1 VRKSR
6 LTIIFLIVFI
16 DMLGFGLILPL
27 LPFYA
32 EKYGATPFVVGLLVA
47 SYAAAQ
53 MIGAPILGRLSDRD
67 GRRPILLLSLA
78 GTMVGFILL
87 GLAEP
92 IGKQIANGLLADIF
106 QGSVVVLENVAIL
119 GVLLVSRILDG
130 LTGGNI
136 TVAQAYITDVT
147 DAKSRAKGLGMV
159 GAAFGLG
166 FILGPAAGGFLS
178 RWGFAAPALAAAGL
192 ALLNMLAVFL
202 WLPESLTPERRA
214 QLMGQARPSFSF
226 RALWTALTRPRVGPL
241 LHIRFFFGL
250 ASAAFQTIFALWGQ
264 ARLGL
269 DAQSTGYVLAYVGVL
284 VVLVQGVF
292 MGRITARF
300 SETQLILWG
309 SALMAV
315 SLAAWALVPNLLL
328 LLIVLIPLSLA
339 TGVLNT
345 VISSALTKAVY
356 AEEVGGTLGLA
367 TSAESLSRVI
377 APVIAGVLLGSVGVW
392 APGIVAALIMVWV
405 VTFALRRLVR
415 RPDPP
420 LPTRRGS
427 DLIAEA
433 QP

>member
-1 VRKSR
+1 VTKSR
-6 LTIIFLIVFI
+6 LANIFLIVFI

-47 SYAAAQ
+47 VYAAAQ
-53 MIGAPILGRLSDRD
+53 LIGAPILGRLSDRY

-78 GTMVGFILL
+78 GTFVGFILL
-87 GLAEP
+87 ALAEP
-92 IGKQIANGLLADIF
+92 LGKLIANGVLAHLLPVGIAA
-106 QGSVVVLENVAIL
+106 LENAAIL
-119 GVLLVSRILDG
+119 GVLFASRILDG

-147 DAKSRAKGLGMV
+147 DEKNRARGLGMI

-178 RWGFAAPALAAAGL
+178 QWGFAAPAFVAAGL
-192 ALLNMLAVFL
+192 TFINMLSVFF
-202 WLPESLTPERRA
+202 WLPESLTPERKA
-214 QLMGQARPSFSF
+214 QLMGQKRPSFSF
-226 RALWTALTRPRVGPL
+226 SALSRAVTRPRVGPL
-241 LHIRFFFGL
+241 LHVRFFFGL
-250 ASAAFQTIFALWGQ
+250 ASATFQTIFALWGQ

-269 DAQSTGYVLAYVGVL
+269 DAQTTGYVLAYVGVL

-292 MGRITARF
+292 IGRITARF

-315 SLAAWALVPNLLL
+315 SLAAWAVVPNLSW

-345 VISSALTKAVY
+345 VLSSALTKAVY
-356 AEEVGGTLGLA
+356 PEEVGGTLGLA

-377 APVIAGVLLGSVGVW
+377 APVMAGVLLGSVGVW
-392 APGIVAALIMVWV
+392 APGVVAALIMVWV
-405 VTFALRRLVR
+405 FTFVVRRLVR

-420 LPTRRGS
+420 LPARGER
-427 DLIAEA
+427 IAEA

>member
-1 VRKSR
+1 VTRSR
-6 LTIIFLIVFI
+6 LSIIFLIVFI

-53 MIGAPILGRLSDRD
+53 LIGAPVLGRLSDRY
-67 GRRPILLLSLA
+67 GRRPILLVSLA
-78 GTMVGFILL
+78 GTFVGFVVLA
-87 GLAEP
+87 LAEP
-92 IGKQIANGLLADIF
+92 LGKLIANG
-106 QGSVVVLENVAIL
+106 VLVHILPVGVTALQNAAII
-119 GVLLVSRILDG
+119 GVLFVSRILDG

-147 DAKSRAKGLGMV
+147 DAKSRAKGLGLV

-166 FILGPAAGGFLS
+166 FILGPAAGGFFS
-178 RWGFAAPALAAAGL
+178 RWGFAVPAFAAAGL
-192 ALLNMLAVFL
+192 ALLNMLSVFL
-202 WLPESLTPERRA
+202 WLPESLTPERKA
-214 QLMGQARPSFSF
+214 QLLGQARPSFSF
-226 RALWTALTRPRVGPL
+226 RALWAALTRPRVGPL

-250 ASAAFQTIFALWGQ
+250 ASATFQTIFALWGQ

-269 DAQSTGYVLAYVGVL
+269 DAQATGYVLAYVGVL

-292 MGRITARF
+292 IGRLTARF

-309 SALMAV
+309 SMLMAV
-315 SLAAWALVPNLLL
+315 SLAAWAVVPNLVLL
-328 LLIVLIPLSLA
+328 CIVLIPLSLA

-345 VISSALTKAVY
+345 VVSSALTKAVY
-356 AEEVGGTLGLA
+356 PEEVGGTLGLA
-367 TSAESLSRVI
+367 ASAESLSRVI
-377 APVIAGVLLGSVGVW
+377 APVIAGILLGSVGVW
-392 APGIVAALIMVWV
+392 VPGVVAALIMVWV
-405 VTFALRRLVR
+405 VTFVLRRLVH

-420 LPTRRGS
+420 LPARRGGER
-427 DLIAEA
+427 IAEA

>member
-1 VRKSR
+1 VTKSR
-6 LTIIFLIVFI
+6 LANIFLIVFI

-53 MIGAPILGRLSDRD
+53 FIAAPILGRLSDRY
-67 GRRPILLLSLA
+67 GRRPVLLASLG
-78 GTMVGFILL
+78 GTFVGFILL
-87 GLAEP
+87 ALAEP
-92 IGKQIANGLLADIF
+92 LGKLIANGLLVHTLPGGVI
-106 QGSVVVLENVAIL
+106 VLQNVAIL
-119 GVLLVSRILDG
+119 GVLFVSRILDG

-147 DAKSRAKGLGMV
+147 DAKNRARGLGMI

-166 FILGPAAGGFLS
+166 FILGPAAGGFFS
-178 RWGFAAPALAAAGL
+178 RWGFAVPAFAAAGL
-192 ALLNMLAVFL
+192 AFLNMLSVFL

-214 QLMGQARPSFSF
+214 ELMGQARPPFSF
-226 RALWTALTRPRVGPL
+226 HALWAALTRPRVGPL

-250 ASAAFQTIFALWGQ
+250 ASATFQTIFALWGQ

-292 MGRITARF
+292 IGRITARF

-309 SALMAV
+309 SILMAV
-315 SLAAWALVPNLLL
+315 SLAAWAVVPNLALL
-328 LLIVLIPLSLA
+328 LLVLIPLSLA

-345 VISSALTKAVY
+345 VVSSALTKAVY
-356 AEEVGGTLGLA
+356 PEEVGGTLGLA

-377 APVIAGVLLGSVGVW
+377 APVLAGVLLGSVGVW
-392 APGIVAALIMVWV
+392 APGLVAALIMVWV
-405 VTFALRRLVR
+405 VTFVLRRLVR

-420 LPTRRGS
+420 LPSRRGGERM
-427 DLIAEA
+427 AEA

>member
-1 VRKSR
+1 MTKSR
-6 LTIIFLIVFI
+6 LANIFVIVFV

-32 EKYGATPFVVGLLVA
+32 ERYGATPFVVGLLVA
-47 SYAAAQ
+47 VYAAAQ
-53 MIGAPILGRLSDRD
+53 LIGAPILGRLSDRY

-78 GTMVGFILL
+78 GTSVGFLL
-87 GLAEP
+87 LALAEP
-92 IGKQIANGLLADIF
+92 LGKLIANGLLVQILPGEVTTL
-106 QGSVVVLENVAIL
+106 QNVAIL
-119 GVLLVSRILDG
+119 GVLFASRMLDG
-130 LTGGNI
+130 ITGGNI

-147 DAKSRAKGLGMV
+147 DESNRARGLGMV

-178 RWGFAAPALAAAGL
+178 QWGFEAPALAAAGL
-192 ALLNMLAVFL
+192 SFLNMLSVFV

-214 QLMGQARPSFSF
+214 QLTGQTRPSFSF
-226 RALWTALTRPRVGPL
+226 RALWAALTRPRVGPL
-241 LHIRFFFGL
+241 LHVRFFFGL

-269 DAQSTGYVLAYVGVL
+269 DAQVTGYVLAYVGVL

-292 MGRITARF
+292 IGRLAARF
-300 SETQLILWG
+300 TETQLILWG
-309 SALMAV
+309 SILMAA
-315 SLAAWALVPNLLL
+315 SLAAWAAVSSLAG

-345 VISSALTKAVY
+345 VINSALTKAVQP
-356 AEEVGGTLGLA
+356 EEAGGTLGLS

-377 APVIAGVLLGSVGVW
+377 APVIAGALLGSVAVW
-392 APGIVAALIMVWV
+392 APGVFAALIMVWV
-405 VTFALRRLVR
+405 AIFAYRRLVR

-420 LPTRRGS
+420 LPARRGRERVA
-427 DLIAEA
+427 DV

>member
-1 VRKSR
+1 MSRSR
-6 LTIIFLIVFI
+6 LANIFVIVFI

-32 EKYGATPFVVGLLVA
+32 EKYGATTFLVGLLVA
-47 SYAAAQ
+47 AYAAAQ
-53 MIGAPILGRLSDRD
+53 LVAAPILGRLSDRY
-67 GRRPILLLSLA
+67 GRRPILLLSLV
-78 GTMVGFILL
+78 GTFVGFVLL
-87 GLAEP
+87 ALAEP
-92 IGKQIANGLLADIF
+92 LGKLIADGLLVRFIPANATA
-106 QGSVVVLENVAIL
+106 LENAATI
-119 GVLLVSRILDG
+119 GVLFASRVLDG

-147 DAKSRAKGLGMV
+147 DAKNRAKGLGLV

-166 FILGPAAGGFLS
+166 FILGPAVGGFLS
-178 RWGFAAPALAAAGL
+178 QWGFAVPAFAAAAL
-192 ALLNMLAVFL
+192 ALLNIISVFL
-202 WLPESLTPERRA
+202 WLPESLTTERRA
-214 QLMGQARPSFSF
+214 QLMGQVRPPFSF
-226 RALWTALTRPRVGPL
+226 HALWAALTRPRVGPL

-250 ASAAFQTIFALWGQ
+250 ASATFQTIFALWGQ

-269 DAQSTGYVLAYVGVL
+269 DAQVTGYVLAYVGVL

-292 MGRITARF
+292 IGRLTARF

-315 SLAAWALVPNLLL
+315 SLAAWAVVPNLVL

-345 VISSALTKAVY
+345 VVSSALTKAVY

-377 APVIAGVLLGSVGVW
+377 APVVAGVLLGSVGVW
-392 APGIVAALIMVWV
+392 APGVVAALIMVWV
-405 VTFALRRLVR
+405 VTFVWRRLVR

-420 LPTRRGS
+420 LPVRPERM
-427 DLIAEA
+427 AEA

>member
-1 VRKSR
+1 VTKSR
-6 LTIIFLIVFI
+6 LANIFLIVFI

-32 EKYGATPFVVGLLVA
+32 QKYGATPFIVGLLVA

-53 MIGAPILGRLSDRD
+53 LIAAPILGRLSDRY
-67 GRRPILLLSLA
+67 GRRPVLLVSLA
-78 GTMVGFILL
+78 GTFVGFIVLA
-87 GLAEP
+87 LAEP
-92 IGKQIANGLLADIF
+92 LGKLIANG
-106 QGSVVVLENVAIL
+106 VLVHVLPAGIIALQNAAII
-119 GVLLVSRILDG
+119 GVLFVSRIVDG
-130 LTGGNI
+130 LTGGNT

-147 DAKSRAKGLGMV
+147 DGKNRAKGLGMV

-178 RWGFAAPALAAAGL
+178 RWGFAVPAVAAAGL
-192 ALLNMLAVFL
+192 AFLNMLSVFI
-202 WLPESLTPERRA
+202 WLPESLTPVRRA
-214 QLMGQARPSFSF
+214 QLMGQVRPSFSF

-250 ASAAFQTIFALWGQ
+250 ASATFQTIFALWGQ

-269 DAQSTGYVLAYVGVL
+269 HAQATGYVLAYVGVL

-292 MGRITARF
+292 IGRLTARF

-309 SALMAV
+309 SMLMAV
-315 SLAAWALVPNLLL
+315 SLAAWAVVPNLAW

-345 VISSALTKAVY
+345 IISSALSKAVY
-356 AEEVGGTLGLA
+356 PEEVGGTLGLA

-392 APGIVAALIMVWV
+392 APGVVAAFIMVWV
-405 VTFALRRLVR
+405 CTFVLRRLVR

-420 LPTRRGS
+420 LAARGGGER
-427 DLIAEA
+427 LAEA
-433 QP
+433 QS

>member
-1 VRKSR
+1 VTKSR
-6 LTIIFLIVFI
+6 LANIFLIVFV

-32 EKYGATPFVVGLLVA
+32 EKYGATPVVVGLLVA
-47 SYAAAQ
+47 VYAAAQ
-53 MIGAPILGRLSDRD
+53 LIGAPILGRLSDRY

-78 GTMVGFILL
+78 GTFAGFV
-87 GLAEP
+87 
-92 IGKQIANGLLADIF
+92 LLALAQPLGKLIADQVLARF
-106 QGSVVVLENVAIL
+106 LPVGAAALENAAIL
-119 GVLLVSRILDG
+119 GVLFASRILDG
-130 LTGGNI
+130 VTGGNI

-147 DAKSRAKGLGMV
+147 DEKNRAKGLGMV

-178 RWGFAAPALAAAGL
+178 RWGFAVPALAAAGL
-192 ALLNMLAVFL
+192 TFINMLTVLF
-202 WLPESLTPERRA
+202 WLPESLTSERKA
-214 QLMGQARPSFSF
+214 QLMGQTRPSFSF
-226 RALWTALTRPRVGPL
+226 AALWQAVTRPRVGPL

-250 ASAAFQTIFALWGQ
+250 ASATFQTIFALWGQ

-269 DAQSTGYVLAYVGVL
+269 DAQATGYVLAYVGVL

-309 SALMAV
+309 SILMAV
-315 SLAAWALVPNLLL
+315 SLAAWAVVPTLPL

-345 VISSALTKAVY
+345 VLSSTLTKVVY
-356 AEEVGGTLGLA
+356 PEEVGGTLGLS

-377 APVIAGVLLGSVGVW
+377 APVMAGVLLGSVGVW

-405 VTFALRRLVR
+405 VTFVLRRLVR

-420 LPTRRGS
+420 LPARGGTERVVV
-427 DLIAEA
+427 AR
-433 QP
+433 P